1 MSKHGEHQ
9 PGTVGT
15 CLKCTKIAYEPS
27 WYAVMLAFEERNLD
41 TVVQLTDHAEAVTT
55 RTGHL
60 WT

>member
-1 MSKHGEHQ
+1 M
-9 PGTVGT
+9 
-15 CLKCTKIAYEPS
+15 KCTKIAYEPS

-55 RTGHL
+55 RTGPL

>member
-9 PGTVGT
+9 PGTAGDCV
-15 CLKCTKIAYEPS
+15 KCTKIAYEPS

-41 TVVQLTDHAEAVTT
+41 TVLHLADRAEVVTT
-55 RTGHL
+55 QTGPL